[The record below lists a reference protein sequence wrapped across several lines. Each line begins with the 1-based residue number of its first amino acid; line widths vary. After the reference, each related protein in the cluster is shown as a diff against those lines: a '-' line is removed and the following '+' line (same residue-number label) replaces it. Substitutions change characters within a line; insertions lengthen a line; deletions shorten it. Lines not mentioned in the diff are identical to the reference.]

1 MATVAVMPGFNSTPA
16 GLGFGVRRRLD
27 ALDVDHESSKAD
39 ARAMEAKKTAIL
51 ARPGLA
57 NTD

>member
-1 MATVAVMPGFNSTPA
+1 MPGFNSTPA
-16 GLGFGVRRRLD
+16 SLGFGVRRRLD